1 MVKVQRL
8 FAKTNL
14 KIPVCHTRSQQ
25 SLGLHTPQQ
34 EHYQSPT
41 NVRTL
46 TPNSNEQRQGIIM
59 AMVSCLLLFLTAY
72 GMLGLVQQ
80 IEICEEKNVTN
91 PFFISAYNARAEYG
105 AHATPP
111 PSPRGLAPSGDWGS
125 NSGFLFIPQKI
136 LLRYLR
142 CAWHPSHTS
151 PRRSSLRILG

>member
-1 MVKVQRL
+1 MVKVQIL

-14 KIPVCHTRSQQ
+14 KIPVCPTRSQQ
-25 SLGLHTPQQ
+25 GLGLHTPQQ
-34 EHYQSPT
+34 EYYQSPT

-46 TPNSNEQRQGIIM
+46 TPNSNKQRQGIIM

-80 IEICEEKNVTN
+80 IGTCGVKN

-105 AHATPP
+105 DPATPP
-111 PSPRGLAPSGDWGS
+111 PSPRGLAPSSDWGS

-151 PRRSSLRILG
+151 PHRSSLRIRG

>member
-1 MVKVQRL
+1 MV
-8 FAKTNL
+8 
-14 KIPVCHTRSQQ
+14 SS
-25 SLGLHTPQQ
+25 SLPYSFPAGFGADALQQ
-34 EHYQSPT
+34 EHYRSPT

-46 TPNSNEQRQGIIM
+46 TPNGNDQRQGIIM
-59 AMVSCLLLFLTAY
+59 AMVSCLLLLLTAY

-80 IEICEEKNVTN
+80 IGTCGVKN

-105 AHATPP
+105 DHATPP

-151 PRRSSLRILG
+151 PRRSSLRIRG